1 MHRVGIPR
9 QSSGG
14 YPAFGLKNPFRTRG
28 DYQVYFQIGHGGQIL
43 QNGLRQRHPA
53 RAADSKDKAMHR
65 FFFSVTLS
73 AYRTMEH
80 GAACRHELTPWRSDG
95 HGYCRRRLD
104 DLEAQGGGLPE
115 PVGEAEPPART
126 PEETER
132 ALAETERRLAQTDQD
147 LNQALGQ
154 RKAVGD
160 PAALAARREELA
172 LSRPQLADRLGVTPS
187 TVSNYETG
195 VSFPKEEMMLRLF
208 DCLETDPNTLF
219 QDSFRRGADVL
230 TERERQLLEQYRSLS
245 PLGRESVQTMVE
257 ALRACQQES
266 AAPEQ
271 EPRVIP
277 LYRTPAAAGYA
288 APVFGED
295 FDYLQVTDGVPQA
308 AEFAVRIQGDS
319 MVPYIPDGSVVYVNR
334 DPLKAGDVG
343 IFCVDGDIFCKQ
355 YYKDP
360 AGTVYLF
367 SLNRARADADV
378 VLTAG
383 SGRTLACFGRVIL
396 HALPLPGRT

>member
-1 MHRVGIPR
+1 MELGEKLRLAR
-9 QSSGG
+9 LE
-14 YPAFGLKNPFRTRG
+14 AGLSQRALCGDEITR
-28 DYQVYFQIGHGGQIL
+28 
-43 QNGLRQRHPA
+43 N
-53 RAADSKDKAMHR
+53 M
-65 FFFSVTLS
+65 LS
-73 AYRTMEH
+73 RIEN
-80 GAACRHELTPWRSDG
+80 GAARPSMKTLGCLAARLGKPVSYFLEEDTVCSPNQEIMTAVRQLFDG
-95 HGYCRRRLD
+95 KDYAG
-104 DLEAQGGGLPE
+104 AM
-115 PVGEAEPPART
+115 
-126 PEETER
+126 R
-132 ALAETERRLAQTDQD
+132 ALAQYRAPDEIYD
-147 LNQALGQ
+147 
-154 RKAVGD
+154 
-160 PAALAARREELA
+160 
-172 LSRPQLADRLGVTPS
+172 
-187 TVSNYETG
+187 
-195 VSFPKEEMMLRLF
+195 
-208 DCLETDPNTLF
+208 
-219 QDSFRRGADVL
+219 
-230 TERERQLLEQYRSLS
+230 RERQLLEQYRSLS
-245 PLGRESVQTMVE
+245 PLGRESVQTMGE

>member
-1 MHRVGIPR
+1 M
-9 QSSGG
+9 
-14 YPAFGLKNPFRTRG
+14 AFGDRNK
-28 DYQVYFQIGHGGQIL
+28 
-43 QNGLRQRHPA
+43 
-53 RAADSKDKAMHR
+53 
-65 FFFSVTLS
+65 
-73 AYRTMEH
+73 
-80 GAACRHELTPWRSDG
+80 
-95 HGYCRRRLD
+95 
-104 DLEAQGGGLPE
+104 
-115 PVGEAEPPART
+115 
-126 PEETER
+126 
-132 ALAETERRLAQTDQD
+132 
-147 LNQALGQ
+147 
-154 RKAVGD
+154 
-160 PAALAARREELA
+160 ARREELA

-334 DPLKAGDVG
+334 DPLKAGDVAPPMRRPALLFG
-343 IFCVDGDIFCKQ
+343 SLQTMNPPSAARICPVR
-355 YYKDP
+355 KD
-360 AGTVYLF
+360 AL
-367 SLNRARADADV
+367 SEARKA
-378 VLTAG
+378 TAWATS
-383 SGRTLACFGRVIL
+383 SGVPSRPRGVCSARSRRVSCPRT
-396 HALPLPGRT
+396 